1 MSEFAET
8 IRSLRKAKGFTQQ
21 YVADR
26 VGVMK
31 GYISS
36 LEHSKVNPPAPDKV
50 RKLAKVLGIDKVKLL
65 LLAYVDKAPKE
76 IRDILS
82 QGLKALEAGT
92 NGSREKE
99 AKETEV
105 AAS

>member
-1 MSEFAET
+1 MSEFADT

-50 RKLAKVLGIDKVKLL
+50 RKLAKVLGYDKVKLL
-65 LLAYVDKAPKE
+65 LLAYIDKAPVE
-76 IRDILS
+76 IKQILS
-82 QGLKALEAGT
+82 KSIKAFEPVEPK
-92 NGSREKE
+92 N
-99 AKETEV
+99 ET
-105 AAS
+105 AAV

>member
-65 LLAYVDKAPKE
+65 LIAYVDKAPQE
-76 IRDILS
+76 IREILN
-82 QGLKALEAGT
+82 QGLKALEKAAPA
-92 NGSREKE
+92 NGK
-99 AKETEV
+99 AQETEV
-105 AAS
+105 AAG